1 MIRSGAGQPVEQ
13 DASAG
18 DDAAAKP
25 GETAGFRPLR
35 GQRLFWTFVAVAM
48 PLAVFG
54 SLAAG
59 RYQVPFL
66 NVLGILGG
74 RLVGIGDA
82 FPPTE
87 VSVVELVR
95 LPRVLAAMLAGA
107 GLAIAG
113 AALQGVFRNP
123 LVGPQIIGVSSGA
136 GFGGALAILLFGSA
150 WATVGFAFV
159 FGLLAILIVY
169 LLSRMESQAPIL
181 LLVLAGVVTSAFFS
195 ALISL
200 VKYVADPD
208 NKLPAIVYWLMG
220 SLASIGWV
228 DILVLALPVTMGG
241 LLIWGLRFRINV
253 LSFGDEDA
261 RALGVHVERTRWLIL
276 VAVALISA
284 AVVAVGG
291 IIGWIGLVIPHF
303 ARALVGP
310 SHDALLPASAV
321 LGALYLLLIDD
332 IARTATAAEIPLG
345 ILTALIGAPVFA
357 LLLRRTYLTGW
368 RRD

>member
-1 MIRSGAGQPVEQ
+1 MRSRAERPAPEAALASGARAVGTRLVS
-13 DASAG
+13 SAG
-18 DDAAAKP
+18 SQ
-25 GETAGFRPLR
+25 AGR
-35 GQRLFWTFVAVAM
+35 RLFWVIVALAL
-48 PLAVFG
+48 PLAVVG
-54 SLAAG
+54 SLSAG
-59 RYQVPFL
+59 RYAIPFANVIGILLDRLVP
-66 NVLGILGG
+66 LGIS
-74 RLVGIGDA
+74 
-82 FPPTE
+82 FPGTE

-95 LPRVLAAMLAGA
+95 LPRILAALLAGA

-150 WATVGFAFV
+150 AATVGFAFV
-159 FGLLAILIVY
+159 FGLGAIALVY
-169 LLSRMESQAPIL
+169 LLSRIDSQAPIL
-181 LLVLAGVVTSAFFS
+181 LLVLAGVVTSAFFT

-220 SLASIGWV
+220 SLASIGWTDV
-228 DILVLALPVTMGG
+228 LVLAVPAILGG
-241 LLIWGLRFRINV
+241 LLIFGLRFRINV

-261 RALGVHVERTRWLIL
+261 HALGVPVERTRWLVL

-284 AVVAVGG
+284 AVVAVAG
-291 IIGWIGLVIPHF
+291 IVGWIGLVVPHF
-303 ARALVGP
+303 ARGLVGP
-310 SHDALLPASAV
+310 SHDALLPAAAA

-332 IARTATAAEIPLG
+332 VARTATAAEIPLG

-357 LLLRRTYLTGW
+357 FLLRRMHLAGW

>member
-1 MIRSGAGQPVEQ
+1 MV
-13 DASAG
+13 
-18 DDAAAKP
+18 
-25 GETAGFRPLR
+25 
-35 GQRLFWTFVAVAM
+35 
-48 PLAVFG
+48 G

-66 NVLGILGG
+66 NVLGILGSK
-74 RLVGIGDA
+74 LVGIEDV
-82 FPPTE
+82 FPSTE

-228 DILVLALPVTMGG
+228 DVLILALPVTLGG

-261 RALGVHVERTRWLIL
+261 RALGVHVERTRWMIL

-284 AVVAVGG
+284 AV
-291 IIGWIGLVIPHF
+291 
-303 ARALVGP
+303 
-310 SHDALLPASAV
+310 
-321 LGALYLLLIDD
+321 
-332 IARTATAAEIPLG
+332 
-345 ILTALIGAPVFA
+345 
-357 LLLRRTYLTGW
+357 
-368 RRD
+368 